1 MFRAIFYT
9 QWKWTRL
16 ALLPCTVIAFALPVL
31 SVRYM
36 GPGLNTWIA
45 MAVLER
51 MRLFS
56 VWYPALAATAGLI
69 VAVSAW
75 REDHRHG
82 HVYALSL
89 PVERWR
95 FALLR
100 FAAGALLLAA
110 PIFALWLGALIASWA
125 ASLPP
130 GLQAYPTA
138 LAVRFALAALVAY
151 SIFFAVSAGTTRTDA
166 YVLGAL
172 GAVAILAVLLEA
184 AGVQVDLTRWLMRG
198 LTEGTGP
205 LGLFTGPWV
214 LIDV

>member
-16 ALLPCTVIAFALPVL
+16 ALLPCSVIAFALPIL
-31 SVRYM
+31 SVRHL
-36 GPGLNTWIA
+36 GSGLTTFWA
-45 MAVLER
+45 MEVLDR

-56 VWYPALAATAGLI
+56 VWYPALAAATGLI

-100 FAAGALLLAA
+100 YGSGALLLAG
-110 PIFALWLGALIASWA
+110 PILALWLGAAIASWA
-125 ASLPP
+125 ASVPP
-130 GLQAYPTA
+130 GLRAYPTA
-138 LAVRFALAALVAY
+138 LAVRFALALLVAY
-151 SIFFAVSAGTTRTDA
+151 SIFFAISAGTTRTAA
-166 YVLGAL
+166 YVLGGL
-172 GAVAILAVLLEA
+172 GAVAIVAILVFA
-184 AGVQVDLTRWLMRG
+184 AGVEIDLAGWLLERVMGR
-198 LTEGTGP
+198 TGP
-205 LGLFTGPWV
+205 LNLFT
-214 LIDV
+214 